1 MAVSDLT
8 NEVVVKMVTRWINE
22 IHASSPADT
31 EYTILPD
38 TTINSKYS
46 IYHNVIP
53 EEGMTVPK
61 IMYFGL
67 GINGFYNVDDGNMSA
82 PYHPAADELDL
93 YEPIPIRCV
102 PVANDLSSTERANYR
117 MRVEKIFN
125 GERYYC
131 YYLKKITLI
140 DNEVQ
145 LTRTNPV
152 NKTEEPFELNPS
164 KLIPTPVIPTTSGEV
179 EGIIS
184 EVNASLRLGLNW
196 VGSEVLEAIN
206 VIYGGDMRRAKISEI
221 GIYSGIDYNVTGYN
235 NVNAEITY
243 TESIYTQLAYKICN
257 IGSVITSDKYDGS
270 RILVLS
276 NGNNLSL

>member
-22 IHASSPADT
+22 IHASAPSDT
-31 EYTILPD
+31 AYRLLPD
-38 TTINSKYS
+38 TTINSKYNN
-46 IYHNVIP
+46 YHNLIP
-53 EEGMTVPK
+53 EEMPVPK

-93 YEPIPIRCV
+93 YEPIPLRCV
-102 PVANDLSSTERANYR
+102 PVNNDLSHAERSLYR
-117 MRVEKIFN
+117 MRVEKTFN

-145 LTRTNPV
+145 LTRTNPIK
-152 NKTEEPFELNPS
+152 KTEEPFELDPS
-164 KLIPTPVIPTTSGEV
+164 NLTPVPTIPTTSGEV
-179 EGIIS
+179 EGTITQ
-184 EVNASLRLGLNW
+184 VNASLSLGINW

-221 GIYSGIDYNVTGYN
+221 GIYSGVDYDVTGYN
-235 NVNAEITY
+235 AVNTEIT
-243 TESIYTQLAYKICN
+243 L
-257 IGSVITSDKYDGS
+257 
-270 RILVLS
+270 
-276 NGNNLSL
+276 

>member
-82 PYHPAADELDL
+82 PYHPAADELSVR
-93 YEPIPIRCV
+93 EG
-102 PVANDLSSTERANYR
+102 NERKGGNTLH
-117 MRVEKIFN
+117 
-125 GERYYC
+125 ER
-131 YYLKKITLI
+131 
-140 DNEVQ
+140 N
-145 LTRTNPV
+145 
-152 NKTEEPFELNPS
+152 
-164 KLIPTPVIPTTSGEV
+164 
-179 EGIIS
+179 
-184 EVNASLRLGLNW
+184 
-196 VGSEVLEAIN
+196 
-206 VIYGGDMRRAKISEI
+206 
-221 GIYSGIDYNVTGYN
+221 
-235 NVNAEITY
+235 
-243 TESIYTQLAYKICN
+243 
-257 IGSVITSDKYDGS
+257 
-270 RILVLS
+270 
-276 NGNNLSL
+276 